1 MFFLAPLPT
10 YEETRVRSES
20 KDAAGDISRQ
30 IVDCYAEFGYDVVV
44 VPAVPVGERARF
56 IREFIDSTLHRQ
68 DSAGR
73 AKL

>member
-56 IREFIDSTLHRQ
+56 IREVIE